1 MTALHRGS
9 RHNPATFA
17 HTHAWKLP
25 EHGGVNATGMT
36 KQPYRCLINSNL
48 YAERGLFSE
57 KPGGKKKKSLLVQ
70 FIWCFVFECPWC
82 KTACYHLWRLKTI
95 PSYCS
100 AGYFQR
106 NSHSKKFMHRWK
118 QIKNNARWLWGNQG
132 PLVSGSL
139 ETISSRQG
147 PLKSLERAPGRTR
160 WQIFSSCSEVRLWED
175 FAHHLHFVV
184 FGVSPNCPDL
194 IVRDT
199 AFLFVFQLELQG
211 KQ

>member
-1 MTALHRGS
+1 MLPGWQNNPIDASSTATSMQNGVYFQKS
-9 RHNPATFA
+9 
-17 HTHAWKLP
+17 P
-25 EHGGVNATGMT
+25 EV
-36 KQPYRCLINSNL
+36 
-48 YAERGLFSE
+48 
-57 KPGGKKKKSLLVQ
+57 KKKKESPGTVYLMLCFWMSLMQNSMLSSLKIKNNP
-70 FIWCFVFECPWC
+70 FLLLCWVF
-82 KTACYHLWRLKTI
+82 
-95 PSYCS
+95 
-100 AGYFQR
+100 
-106 NSHSKKFMHRWK
+106 SKKFMHRWK
-118 QIKNNARWLWGNQG
+118 QIKNNARWLWGNRG

-160 WQIFSSCSEVRLWED
+160 WQIFGSCSGVRLWED

>member
-17 HTHAWKLP
+17 HTHAWKSP

-57 KPGGKKKKSLLVQ
+57 KPGGKKKKESPGTVYLMLCFWMSLMQNSMLSSLKIKNNP
-70 FIWCFVFECPWC
+70 FLLLCWVF
-82 KTACYHLWRLKTI
+82 
-95 PSYCS
+95 
-100 AGYFQR
+100 
-106 NSHSKKFMHRWK
+106 SKKFMHRWK
-118 QIKNNARWLWGNQG
+118 QIKNNARWLWGNRG
-132 PLVSGSL
+132 PLVSASL

-160 WQIFSSCSEVRLWED
+160 WQIFGSCSGVRLWED